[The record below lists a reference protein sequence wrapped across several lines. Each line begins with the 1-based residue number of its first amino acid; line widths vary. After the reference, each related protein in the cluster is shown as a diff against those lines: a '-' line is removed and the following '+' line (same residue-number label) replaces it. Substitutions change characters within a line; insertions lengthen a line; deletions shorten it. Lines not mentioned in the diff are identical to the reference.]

1 MKQREVYCIAHH
13 LRSPLGDGALSNYT
27 AVKAGSS
34 GIRLIDDPNFYPTPT
49 LCSKFEAGWEN
60 KITLANSEGLT
71 ALEKLCCLSIA
82 EALRQTPGL
91 DLERT
96 QLFFSTTK
104 GNIEL
109 LNGVD
114 EIPNAVYLDQMGK
127 SISDYFGLRHPCI
140 VVSNAC
146 ISGVSALLTAKRW
159 IELEEID
166 HAIVCGTDLA
176 GKFIVSGFH
185 SFMAI
190 SNRPSKPYDKT
201 RDGIS
206 LGEACAT
213 MVLSKD
219 KSENSIL
226 GRVVKIAGG
235 ASSNDAN
242 HISGP
247 SRTGQGLALAISK
260 AMKNAKVKA
269 DQLSMISA
277 HGTATPYNDEMESL
291 AFDKLGLGHIPLNSI
306 KGFFGHTL
314 GAAGILES
322 IMGLHQVCDK
332 QALPTRG
339 LDEKGVSKNLNVSGE
354 PMVLATDKYLLK
366 SISGF
371 GGTNAAIIFEI
382 EEK

>member
-1 MKQREVYCIAHH
+1 MEQREVYCIAHH
-13 LRSPLGDGALSNYT
+13 MRSPLGNGALSNY
-27 AVKAGSS
+27 KAAKSGKS
-34 GIRLIDDPNFYPTPT
+34 GIRLVDDPDFYPAPT
-49 LCSKFEAGWEN
+49 LCSKFEPSWEK
-60 KITLANSEGLT
+60 KINLPKSEGLT
-71 ALEKLCCLSIA
+71 ALEKLCCHSIA
-82 EALRQTPGL
+82 ETLKQTPNL
-91 DLERT
+91 DLART

-104 GNIEL
+104 GNIGL
-109 LNGVD
+109 LKGGN

-127 SISDYFGLRHPCI
+127 SISDYFGLTRPCI

-190 SNRPSKPYDKT
+190 SDRPSKPYDIT

-213 MVLSKD
+213 MMLSKD
-219 KSENSIL
+219 KAENNIL
-226 GRVVKIAGG
+226 KRHIRIAGG

-260 AMKNAKVKA
+260 AMKSANIGV
-269 DQLSMISA
+269 DEVSLISA

-354 PMVLATDKYLLK
+354 PMALSSDKYLLK

-371 GGTNAAIIFEI
+371 GGTNAAIIFDI
-382 EEK
+382 EKK

>member
-1 MKQREVYCIAHH
+1 MDQREVYCIAHH
-13 LRSPLGDGALSNYT
+13 MRSPLGDGALENYT
-27 AVKAGSS
+27 AAMAGKS

-49 LCSKFEAGWEN
+49 VCSKFEDGWEN
-60 KITLANSEGLT
+60 ELTLPSSEGLT

-82 EALRQTPGL
+82 QTLKQTPDL

-96 QLFFSTTK
+96 QLFLSTTK
-104 GNIEL
+104 GNIGL
-109 LNGVD
+109 LNGGK

-127 SISDYFGLRHPCI
+127 SISQYFGLKRPCI

-159 IELEEID
+159 IEMEEID

-176 GKFIVSGFH
+176 GKFIASGFH
-185 SFMAI
+185 SFLAI
-190 SNRPSKPYDKT
+190 SDKPCKPYDKT
-201 RDGIS
+201 RNGVS
-206 LGEACAT
+206 LGEGCAT
-213 MVLSKD
+213 MILSKD
-219 KSENSIL
+219 KKENPVLKRS
-226 GRVVKIAGG
+226 VKIAGG

-260 AMKNAKVKA
+260 AMKGANLKA
-269 DQLSMISA
+269 DELSLISA
-277 HGTATPYNDEMESL
+277 HGTATSYNDEMESL
-291 AFDKLGLGHIPLNSI
+291 AFDQLGLSHIPLNSI

-322 IMGLHQVCDK
+322 IMALHQVSDK
-332 QALPTRG
+332 RALPTLG
-339 LDEKGVSKNLNVSGE
+339 LEEIGVSKDLNVSGE
-354 PMVLATDKYLLK
+354 SIALANDRFFLK
-366 SISGF
+366 TISGF

-382 EEK
+382 EKK